1 MLRIYGQIVKTPGSE
16 YRAFV
21 ASSSRPV
28 FHGPDCKPNPR
39 AIRPDIPE
47 VVTVTSYELA
57 ELERLQVKSRRDW
70 PLVFSANCRG
80 DVWAYFTR
88 GYSPEE
94 QREELRGVSRILD
107 RVVKKY
113 RRVRPGLGR
122 FFIDQ
127 RGVFY
132 KVEEKT
138 HVQFILFRR

>member
-1 MLRIYGQIVKTPGSE
+1 VEI
-16 YRAFV
+16 F
-21 ASSSRPV
+21 
-28 FHGPDCKPNPR
+28 
-39 AIRPDIPE
+39 
-47 VVTVTSYELA
+47 TVTAYELT

-70 PLVFSANCRG
+70 PLVFSANHRG

-88 GYSPEE
+88 GYSQEE

-107 RVVKKY
+107 RVVRKY
-113 RRVRPGLGR
+113 RRIRPGLGR

-138 HVQFILFRR
+138 HVQFIIFDR

>member
-1 MLRIYGQIVKTPGSE
+1 MLKINGQIVSE
-16 YRAFV
+16 YGAFA

-28 FHGPDCKPNPR
+28 FHGPDWKPNPR
-39 AIRPDIPE
+39 ASRPDVPE
-47 VVTVTSYELA
+47 TMETITANEFA

-113 RRVRPGLGR
+113 RRIRPGLGR

-138 HVQFILFRR
+138 HVQFILFERLS